1 MKVILIAGSAG
12 SGKSHLGEKLVEYAK
27 LKNLNALQ
35 TEYSKYIKMY
45 AKEILGY
52 DGNREKKPREFLQDT
67 GSFIREE
74 LKDQTFFIRR
84 MLEDFRIYER
94 YFDIVVISDVRLL
107 REIEDL
113 LESPYDVTT
122 VLVRNENSQKNLTE
136 EEKNHI
142 TENEFR
148 QYLDY
153 DYIVKNDKSGVLENA
168 AKTIVEEIK

>member
-12 SGKSHLGEKLVEYAK
+12 SGKTSLGEKIVEYAK

-52 DGNREKKPREFLQDT
+52 DGDREKKPRKFLQDT
-67 GSFIREE
+67 GSYIREE

-84 MLEDFRIYER
+84 MLEDFRIYEK

-113 LESPYDVTT
+113 LNSSYDVTT
-122 VLVRNENSQKNLTE
+122 VLVRNENSQKSLTE

-153 DYIVKNDKSGVLENA
+153 DYVVKNDKSGVLENA
-168 AKTIVEEIK
+168 AKTIMEEFV